1 MADGEL
7 HIGTRLDPGVPHYND
22 LREATELAERLG
34 YEAVWVR
41 DHVSLADTTGQ
52 EECHEVWTIMT
63 ALAAQTERI
72 KVGSLVLCTPFRN
85 PALLAKMGATLDHLS
100 GGRLILGMGAGH
112 KEAEFREYGYDFPRA
127 GDRVTMLDEAAAIV
141 RLMWTEHRPSFEGRF
156 YRIDGALNV
165 PTPVQQPSPTI
176 MIGGDG
182 PRMLRV
188 IARRADAWNIAG
200 GPEEYLGLRERMA
213 EACAAVGRD
222 PDTLRHI
229 VSIPIIV
236 DRSEARARERLGA
249 VCDAR
254 PGQPYLRDRIWAGSP
269 QQIADRIQPLLDAGV
284 RELITNFWE
293 MEQQAE
299 QIETFAETVWPLL
312 RERVPASA

>member
-7 HIGTRLDPGVPHYND
+7 RIGTRLDPGVPQYSD

-156 YRIDGALNV
+156 YRIEGALNV
-165 PTPVQQPSPTI
+165 PKPVQQPTPTI

-200 GPEEYLGLRERMA
+200 GPEEFDGE
-213 EACAAVGRD
+213 
-222 PDTLRHI
+222 TLRRVYCCGTGDGFRFAFPSQFPAV
-229 VSIPIIV
+229 VSFDLWRRRGILAEKQTGPDHQV
-236 DRSEARARERLGA
+236 RNRATDEGLH
-249 VCDAR
+249 
-254 PGQPYLRDRIWAGSP
+254 LW
-269 QQIADRIQPLLDAGV
+269 
-284 RELITNFWE
+284 
-293 MEQQAE
+293 
-299 QIETFAETVWPLL
+299 
-312 RERVPASA
+312 